1 MAKRTKTA
9 KNAGTVETLAIL
21 LTLIQA
27 VRERYSR
34 DPTSPGVI
42 LSEVDAA
49 GTIYA
54 SVVRYHA
61 KWAQQKEVVA
71 SVRAKT
77 LPEAVRGLSAR
88 WLQVGR
94 AGERLHNLV
103 RNEAEADEWEWGDI
117 PIEPT

>member
-1 MAKRTKTA
+1 MAKKKR
-9 KNAGTVETLAIL
+9 VDTLEIP

-27 VRERYSR
+27 VREKYSR

-49 GTIYA
+49 GVIYA

-71 SVRAKT
+71 SVKAKT
-77 LPEAVRGLSAR
+77 LREAVRGLSAR
-88 WLQVGR
+88 WLQVGK
-94 AGERLHNLV
+94 AGDRLQRMV
-103 RNEAEADEWEWGDI
+103 DPRDWME
-117 PIEPT
+117 